1 MGNEDGKS
9 KRELAE
15 LQEENELL
23 LQQLDQTQEALE
35 HYYLL
40 HAKAR
45 ESARGAVEQLEPELA
60 SEQQRLED
68 DRAEALSA
76 PNLAADL
83 DYERQTRKRAE
94 ERRDAILAS
103 TSWRVSAPLR
113 WLRLLFTG
121 RKLNPS
127 EPSPIAF
134 SSFEKEQIARLAA
147 ERQIDELLRSTSWK
161 VTGPLRWRPL
171 TIGRLEQRLS
181 VLERQLESAN
191 AEQQKAVVE
200 RDRLNQL
207 NQRLRLEVARSRE
220 DLGGRDRKLAAER
233 ATGQRRVADL
243 EQALTS
249 EQKRVEEARAAVD
262 RRVAELEQQLAARRQ
277 DLEEARAAADRRVAE
292 LAQQLAARPQDIEE
306 ARAAADRRVA
316 ELEQQLAARRQ
327 ETEDARTEADR
338 RVAEMQAATE
348 KTKADLSVAIRIQ
361 ALREADM
368 RELQT
373 RYASALEVRDL
384 QHELLLKLRQR
395 LVSAS
400 EHLNQIDAQTGSDE
414 HHGLLRAL
422 TGDAAEAPAELEA
435 REAQG

>member
-134 SSFEKEQIARLAA
+134 SSFEEEQIARLAA

-181 VLERQLESAN
+181 GLERQLESAN

-249 EQKRVEEARAAVD
+249 EQKRVEDAS
-262 RRVAELEQQLAARRQ
+262 
-277 DLEEARAAADRRVAE
+277 
-292 LAQQLAARPQDIEE
+292 
-306 ARAAADRRVA
+306 AAADRRVA
-316 ELEQQLAARRQ
+316 ELEQQLAARQQDIEDARAAADRRVAGLEQQLAARRQ
-327 ETEDARTEADR
+327 ETEDALTEADR
-338 RVAEMQAATE
+338 RVAEMQDASE
-348 KTKADLSVAIRIQ
+348 KTKADLSVAIRLQ

-400 EHLNQIDAQTGSDE
+400 EHLNQIDAQPGSDE